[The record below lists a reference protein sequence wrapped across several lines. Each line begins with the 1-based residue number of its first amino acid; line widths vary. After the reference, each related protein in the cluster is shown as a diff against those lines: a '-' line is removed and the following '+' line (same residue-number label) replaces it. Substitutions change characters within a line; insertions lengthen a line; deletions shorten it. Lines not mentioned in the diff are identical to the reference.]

1 MRRILFLC
9 VANSACSQMAE
20 GLAREPADGQA
31 TFLVPQTA

>member
-20 GLAREPADGQA
+20 GLARKAADGQGA
-31 TFLVPQTA
+31 FLVPQTA